1 MAMRRSLAV
10 LAAAGVAACVP
21 MTSSGERAASFATPE
36 IAAAYLPLEAERY
49 LVLQGHGAAV
59 VIRPGIAVTNAHNAP
74 LVAPD
79 TVIGIS
85 SAYDLMFFRVTGGK
99 PLATAKPSLGERV
112 TAYGQGSDGSLRV
125 AEGTVRWLDAPVE
138 ARCPTCPVQ
147 HPFAFE
153 GDAGA
158 GFSGGPVLD
167 AASGALLGIVFG
179 YNDEEGSGR
188 LIYAYDMARVNAE
201 LDRFQAS
208 QPRQPVAGRDPG

>member
-1 MAMRRSLAV
+1 
-10 LAAAGVAACVP
+10 VP
-21 MTSSGERAASFATPE
+21 ISSSGERAGGFARPE
-36 IAAAYLPLEAERY
+36 IAAAYLPLEAQRY
-49 LVLQGHGAAV
+49 LVLQGHGAAM

-79 TVIGIS
+79 TVVGVS
-85 SAYDLMFFRVTGGK
+85 PGYDLMFFRVSGGR
-99 PLATAKPSLGERV
+99 PLATAVPSLGEHV

-125 AEGTVRWLDAPVE
+125 AEGTIRWLDAPVE
-138 ARCPTCPVQ
+138 ARCPSCPVQ

-158 GFSGGPVLD
+158 GFSGGPVVD

-201 LDRFQAS
+201 LAAVEQHA
-208 QPRQPVAGRDPG
+208 AGR

>member
-1 MAMRRSLAV
+1 MQAF
-10 LAAAGVAACVP
+10 LAALISVALAACVP
-21 MTSSGERAASFATPE
+21 MSSSGERAGGFARPE
-36 IAAAYLPLEAERY
+36 IAAAYLPLEAQRY
-49 LVLQGHGAAV
+49 LVLQGHGAAM

-74 LVAPD
+74 LVAPE
-79 TVIGIS
+79 TVIGVS
-85 SAYDLMFFRVTGGK
+85 PGYDLMFFRVSGGR
-99 PLATAKPSLGERV
+99 PLAMAAPSLGERV

-138 ARCPTCPVQ
+138 ARCPSCPVQ

-179 YNDEEGSGR
+179 YNDEAGSGR

-201 LDRFQAS
+201 LAAVEQH
-208 QPRQPVAGRDPG
+208 AGALSH

>member
-1 MAMRRSLAV
+1 MRAF
-10 LAAAGVAACVP
+10 LAALIPFALAACVP
-21 MTSSGERAASFATPE
+21 ISSSGERAGGFARPE
-36 IAAAYLPLEAERY
+36 IAAAYLPLEAQRY
-49 LVLQGHGAAV
+49 LVLQGHGAAM

-74 LVAPD
+74 LVATE
-79 TVIGIS
+79 TVIGVS
-85 SAYDLMFFRVTGGK
+85 SAFDLMFFRVSGGK
-99 PLATAKPSLGERV
+99 PLAIATPSLGERV

-125 AEGTVRWLDAPVE
+125 AEGSVRWLDAPVE
-138 ARCPTCPVQ
+138 ARCATCPVQ

-167 AASGALLGIVFG
+167 AASGALIGIVFG

-201 LDRFQAS
+201 LAAVERHP
-208 QPRQPVAGRDPG
+208 QPDAR